1 MSRSMGPESNLP
13 TAGNKRISFPGISSR
28 AFEHPAD
35 RAALASLRKVPGF
48 DVVLR
53 KLIGLIGERSLRYLF
68 LGSAVRVGPRQYPMI
83 NKMYED
89 ALATLDIKE
98 RPELYVAQ
106 TPFVNAGAIGVDK
119 PFIVLNSGTV
129 QLMNEEEIRFILG
142 HELGHILSDHVLY
155 KTMLALL
162 MRIGIGSFGI
172 PFGGIAMFA
181 VMAAL
186 SEWHRKSEISCDRCG
201 LLVAQDPK
209 VAFAANM
216 KMAGGTSDVQTNI
229 DEFIAQAEE
238 YEAGGNVL
246 DSVLKLMNL
255 LGKTHPMS
263 ALRVLE
269 IKRFAESEDYK
280 KILSGDYPKRE
291 DDPKSSLYG
300 EFAEGAKTYQKAY
313 ADSKDPLVMF
323 MRELGTEIS
332 DSAGKVWD
340 ELRNKFKG
348 DK

>member
-1 MSRSMGPESNLP
+1 
-13 TAGNKRISFPGISSR
+13 
-28 AFEHPAD
+28 
-35 RAALASLRKVPGF
+35 
-48 DVVLR
+48 
-53 KLIGLIGERSLRYLF
+53 
-68 LGSAVRVGPRQYPMI
+68 
-83 NKMYED
+83 
-89 ALATLDIKE
+89 
-98 RPELYVAQ
+98 
-106 TPFVNAGAIGVDK
+106 
-119 PFIVLNSGTV
+119 
-129 QLMNEEEIRFILG
+129 
-142 HELGHILSDHVLY
+142 
-155 KTMLALL
+155 
-162 MRIGIGSFGI
+162 
-172 PFGGIAMFA
+172 
-181 VMAAL
+181 
-186 SEWHRKSEISCDRCG
+186 

-209 VAFAANM
+209 VAFSANM

-291 DDPKSSLYG
+291 DDPKSSLYS
-300 EFAEGAKTYQKAY
+300 EFADGAKTYQQAY
-313 ADSKDPLVMF
+313 AESKDPLVMF